1 MYMTKTAHDLPS
13 ADDIRYMRRALQLAR
28 CGEGEAS
35 PNPMVGAVIVAGGRI
50 IGEGF
55 HRRCGEPHA
64 EVNAVASVADRS
76 LLPHST
82 LYVTLEPC
90 AHYGKT
96 PPCAKLV
103 IDSRIPRVVVGSRD
117 PFERVSGRG
126 IAMLR
131 EAGIDVTEDVLA
143 DECRQ
148 LNCRFMTAHT
158 LRRPF
163 ITLKWAQSSDGFIG
177 IRDRDGNPRPAMI
190 SNPLSRVLA
199 HRERIRHDAIMV
211 GTNTV
216 ISDNPRLDARL
227 WAGKSPIPV
236 TIDRHGMIPR
246 ESKLM
251 HNRNTLVYG
260 DITLV
265 DILSDLYTS
274 HYVTSLLVEGGA
286 KLLNSFIAA
295 DLWDAIRRETS
306 PEPLGDGI
314 AAPELPA
321 GAQLTDTQTVRKS
334 RIEYFGR

>member
-1 MYMTKTAHDLPS
+1 MDMTKKAHGLPP
-13 ADDIRYMRRALQLAR
+13 ADDIIYMRRALQLAR

-35 PNPMVGAVIVAGGRI
+35 PNPMVGAVIVASGRI

-55 HRRCGEPHA
+55 HRWCGGPHA
-64 EVNAVASVADRS
+64 EVNAIASVADPS
-76 LLPHST
+76 LLPRST

-103 IDSRIPRVVVGSRD
+103 IDSRIPHVVVGTRD
-117 PFERVSGRG
+117 PFDRVSGRG

-131 EAGIDVTEDVLA
+131 EAGIDVAEGVLA

-158 LRRPF
+158 LHRPF

-177 IRDRDGNPRPAMI
+177 LRDRDGSPRPAMI
-190 SNPLSRVLA
+190 SNQLSQVLA
-199 HRERIRHDAIMV
+199 HRERIRHDAVMV

-236 TIDRHGMIPR
+236 TIDRHGMIPK

-274 HYVTSLLVEGGA
+274 HSVTSLLVEGGA
-286 KLLNSFIAA
+286 KLLGSFIAA

-306 PEPLGDGI
+306 SAPLGDGI

-334 RIEYFGR
+334 RIEYFRR

>member
-1 MYMTKTAHDLPS
+1 MTKTAHDLPT
-13 ADDIRYMRRALQLAR
+13 ADDIRYMRRALQLAH

-64 EVNAVASVADRS
+64 EVNAIASVADRS

-90 AHYGKT
+90 SHYGKT

-103 IDSRIPRVVVGSRD
+103 IDSRIPRVVVGTRD

-126 IAMLR
+126 IAMMR
-131 EAGIDVTEDVLA
+131 DAGIDVVEGVLA
-143 DECRQ
+143 DECRK
-148 LNCRFMTAHT
+148 LNRRFMTAHT
-158 LRRPF
+158 LHRPF

-177 IRDRDGNPRPAMI
+177 IRDRNGNPRPAVI
-190 SNPLSRVLA
+190 SNPLSSVFA
-199 HRERIRHDAIMV
+199 HRERVRHDAIMV

-236 TIDRHGMIPR
+236 TIDRHGVIPK
-246 ESKLM
+246 ESRLM
-251 HNRNTLVYG
+251 HNRKTLIYG

-274 HYVTSLLVEGGA
+274 HSVTSLLVEGGA
-286 KLLNSFIAA
+286 KLLSSFIAA
-295 DLWDAIRRETS
+295 GLWDTIRRETS
-306 PEPLGDGI
+306 PAPLGEGI
-314 AAPELPA
+314 AAPKLPA
-321 GAQLTDTQTVRKS
+321 GAQLTDTQLVRKS

>member
-1 MYMTKTAHDLPS
+1 MTKTAHDLPT
-13 ADDIRYMRRALQLAR
+13 ADDIRYMRRALQLAH

-64 EVNAVASVADRS
+64 EVNAVGSVADRS
-76 LLPHST
+76 LLPQST

-90 AHYGKT
+90 SHYGKT

-103 IDSRIPRVVVGSRD
+103 IDSHIPRVVVATRD

-126 IAMLR
+126 IAMMR
-131 EAGIDVTEDVLA
+131 DAGIDVVEGVLA
-143 DECRQ
+143 DECRK
-148 LNCRFMTAHT
+148 LNGRFMTAHT
-158 LRRPF
+158 LHRPF

-177 IRDRDGNPRPAMI
+177 IRDRNGNPHPAVI
-190 SNPLSRVLA
+190 SNPLSSVFA
-199 HRERIRHDAIMV
+199 HRERVRHDAIMV

-236 TIDRHGMIPR
+236 TIDRHGSIPK
-246 ESKLM
+246 ESALM

-274 HYVTSLLVEGGA
+274 HSVTSLLVEGGA
-286 KLLNSFIAA
+286 KLLGSFIAA
-295 DLWDAIRRETS
+295 DLWDEIRRETS
-306 PEPLGDGI
+306 SSPLGDGI

-321 GAQLTDTQTVRKS
+321 SAQLTDTQTVRNS

>member
-1 MYMTKTAHDLPS
+1 MTKTAHDLPT
-13 ADDIRYMRRALQLAR
+13 ADDIRYMRRALQLAH

-64 EVNAVASVADRS
+64 EVNAIASVADRS

-90 AHYGKT
+90 SHYGKT
-96 PPCAKLV
+96 PPCAELV
-103 IDSRIPRVVVGSRD
+103 INSRIPRVVVGSRD

-126 IAMLR
+126 IAMMR
-131 EAGIDVTEDVLA
+131 DAGIDVVEGVLA
-143 DECRQ
+143 DECRK
-148 LNCRFMTAHT
+148 LNRRFMTAHT
-158 LRRPF
+158 LHRPF

-177 IRDRDGNPRPAMI
+177 IRDRNGNPHPAVI
-190 SNPLSRVLA
+190 SNPLSSVFA
-199 HRERIRHDAIMV
+199 HRERVRHDAIMV

-236 TIDRHGMIPR
+236 TIDRHGSIPK
-246 ESKLM
+246 ESALM

-274 HYVTSLLVEGGA
+274 HSVTSLLVEGGA
-286 KLLNSFIAA
+286 KLLGSFIAA
-295 DLWDAIRRETS
+295 DLWDEIRRETS
-306 PEPLGDGI
+306 SSPLGDGI

-321 GAQLTDTQTVRKS
+321 SAQLTDTQTVRNS

>member
-1 MYMTKTAHDLPS
+1 MTKTAHDLPS

-35 PNPMVGAVIVAGGRI
+35 PNPLVGAVIVAGGRI

-64 EVNAVASVADRS
+64 EVNAIASVADRS

-90 AHYGKT
+90 AHFGKT
-96 PPCAKLV
+96 PPCAMLV
-103 IDSRIPRVVVGSRD
+103 IDCRIPRVVVGTRD

-126 IAMLR
+126 IAMLLQ
-131 EAGIDVTEDVLA
+131 AGIDVTEGVLA

-148 LNCRFMTAHT
+148 LNSRFMTAHT

-177 IRDRDGNPRPAMI
+177 IRDRDGSPRPAMI

-236 TIDRHGMIPR
+236 TIDRHGMMPKAA
-246 ESKLM
+246 KLM
-251 HNRNTLVYG
+251 HNRNTLIYG
-260 DITLV
+260 DITLI

-274 HYVTSLLVEGGA
+274 HSVTSLLVEGGA
-286 KLLNSFIAA
+286 KLLGSFIAA

-306 PEPLGDGI
+306 PLPLGDGI
-314 AAPELPA
+314 AAPELPSY
-321 GAQLTDTQTVRKS
+321 AQLTDTHIVRKS